1 MKCER
6 CGQKEA
12 TFYYK
17 SNVNGKVTEV
27 HLCPDC
33 AAELGYTD
41 KLYQSFR
48 PMRRSFFDP
57 FSLLEDFGMLSSR
70 MTEFP
75 APLEEA
81 VRTAAAADGGAEP
94 TAHTGLVD
102 QAEAERLQKERQRN
116 SLQNRMKA
124 AIDSEN
130 FEEAARLRDELK
142 KLSA

>member
-1 MKCER
+1 MKCEH

-17 SNVNGKVTEV
+17 SSINGQVTQV

-81 VRTAAAADGGAEP
+81 VRTAAAAEEAP
-94 TAHTGLVD
+94 AHVGLVG
-102 QAEAERLQKERQRN
+102 QAEQEQLRKERQRN
-116 SLQNRMKA
+116 ALQTQMKA
-124 AIDSEN
+124 AIESEN